1 MHILVDR
8 WVTTSP
14 FLRTVRRFH
23 QWEKSASNQV
33 SKTWSSL
40 HLKVSENAFLAPPA
54 GEKRYILFWTKL
66 TRVHVVQ
73 NTRFSPTTP
82 SVQISRRLVLLTQSA
97 CWPSHIRGPIRAQSC
112 RNWAQ
117 RKQTL
122 RINRRCPDASVTRV
136 QTATRTE
143 TVPPP
148 PDVVFFSTSVL
159 IPEWREDA
167 ALPAINYSSTFTVWD
182 VESSRTCLSF
192 LLLSLN
198 VFFWVKTKAPTVG
211 RPHHIWCLVTNRQWS
226 TWTSAQ
232 RWCPEKFNLDFLQK
246 WCDPSHIIESHNQMT
261 VSLTQP
267 CRTTG

>member
-148 PDVVFFSTSVL
+148 PDVVFFSWS
-159 IPEWREDA
+159 
-167 ALPAINYSSTFTVWD
+167 
-182 VESSRTCLSF
+182 LSEEKTLHC
-192 LLLSLN
+192 LLLIILPHSLCETWN
-198 VFFWVKTKAPTVG
+198 HPEHVCHFFSCLWMSFSESKPKH
-211 RPHHIWCLVTNRQWS
+211 RPLV
-226 TWTSAQ
+226 
-232 RWCPEKFNLDFLQK
+232 
-246 WCDPSHIIESHNQMT
+246 
-261 VSLTQP
+261 VLT
-267 CRTTG
+267 TFDV